1 VDLGTAVA
9 SALFVVELVIDKI
22 SYLDS
27 AWDSVHTFI
36 RPLAGALLLDA
47 SDASASTIALSIAGA
62 TLALLAHGAKA
73 STRVLVNLSPE
84 PVSNV
89 VVSSTED
96 GIVAGL
102 MTFALTLPEVALV
115 LALVLATLSGVLL
128 FVVVRSGRRVLRG
141 RRGDRNG

>member
-1 VDLGTAVA
+1 
-9 SALFVVELVIDKI
+9 
-22 SYLDS
+22 
-27 AWDSVHTFI
+27 
-36 RPLAGALLLDA
+36 
-47 SDASASTIALSIAGA
+47 
-62 TLALLAHGAKA
+62 
-73 STRVLVNLSPE
+73 VLVNLSPE

>member
-27 AWDSVHTFI
+27 AWDSVQTFI